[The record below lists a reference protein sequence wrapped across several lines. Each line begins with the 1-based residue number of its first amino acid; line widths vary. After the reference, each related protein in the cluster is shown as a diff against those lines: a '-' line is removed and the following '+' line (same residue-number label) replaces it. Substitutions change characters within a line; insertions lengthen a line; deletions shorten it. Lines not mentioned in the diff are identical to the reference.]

1 MFNHNV
7 QNSLHIMKLFQES
20 QAHLEVVLRMLIS
33 TELIWTLANLPGMAK
48 FISIHVQNNVFAVIN
63 KLLATN

>member
-1 MFNHNV
+1 
-7 QNSLHIMKLFQES
+7 MKLFQES